1 MKSHKQ
7 ISAFCDDI
15 ISNMDAVELARHIAA
30 GEINA
35 SEAVEASI
43 LRAKKVNPELNA
55 IVTETFDDALE
66 KAQDPPNDF
75 FCGVPSFIKDNDEV
89 KGFHTLQGSQAVA
102 KTPSPESSEFVK
114 QFLSTGLICLG
125 KTSMPEFGLSATTE
139 PLACGPSRNPWNS
152 DFSTGG
158 SSGGS
163 AALVASGVVPI
174 AHGNDG
180 GGSIRIPASCCG
192 LVGLKPS
199 RNRLIN
205 MTAGKYL
212 PVNILHEGVLTRTVR
227 DTAYF
232 FHAAEQFYKN
242 PKFPE
247 IGLVERP
254 GKKRLKI
261 GIYTDS
267 LYSESCD
274 KDIEEAVYSVGKDC
288 ERLGHKVEEI
298 SSPVTKQMGDDFIVY
313 WGMLAFSIK
322 HFGGLFFGKGFDKK
336 KVESLTSG
344 LSRYFFKKSYM
355 LPLLPLRMM
364 QFTRLYKKILE
375 EYDVILSPAL
385 GHEPPEI
392 GYLGPEL
399 PFELAVERLEK
410 FVSFTPP
417 QNVTG
422 TPAISLPSGHQTSNG
437 LPVAIQ
443 FAAALGQDKT
453 LLELAFEMEETRPW
467 PLIG

>member
-1 MKSHKQ
+1 MTSHKQ
-7 ISAFCDDI
+7 VSAFCDDI
-15 ISNMDAVELARHIAA
+15 ISNMDAVEIARHIAA
-30 GEINA
+30 GEIKA

-43 LRAKKVNPELNA
+43 LRAKKVDPELNA
-55 IVTETFDDALE
+55 IVTETFEDALE
-66 KAQDPPNDF
+66 KAKAPVNDF
-75 FCGVPSFIKDNDEV
+75 FYGVPSFIKDNDEV
-89 KGFHTLQGSQAVA
+89 KGFPTLQGSRAVA
-102 KTPSPESSEFVK
+102 KVPSPESSEFVK

-125 KTSMPEFGLSATTE
+125 KTSLPEFGLTATTE
-139 PLACGPSRNPWNS
+139 PLASGPTRNPWNS

-163 AALVASGVVPI
+163 AALVAAGVVPI

-199 RNRLIN
+199 RDRLVN
-205 MTAGKYL
+205 MEAGKYL

-247 IGLVERP
+247 IGLVEHP

-261 GIYTDS
+261 GMFTDS
-267 LYSESCD
+267 PYSEACD
-274 KDIEEAVYSVGKDC
+274 KDIAEAVYSVGKDC

-298 SSPVTKQMGDDFIVY
+298 SCPATKQMGDDFIVY

-322 HFGGLFFGKGFDKK
+322 HFGGLFFGKGFDKT
-336 KVESLTSG
+336 KVEPLTSG
-344 LSRYFFKKSYM
+344 LSRYFLKKSYK
-355 LPLLPLRMM
+355 LPLLPFRMM

-375 EYDVILSPAL
+375 EYDVLLSPAL

-392 GYLGPEL
+392 GYMGPDV
-399 PFELAVERLEK
+399 PFETALERLEK
-410 FVSFTPP
+410 FVPFTPP

-443 FAAALGQDKT
+443 FAAGLGQDKT
-453 LLELAFEMEETRPW
+453 LLELAFEIEEARPW